1 MCIIWWWY
9 CECSNEQ
16 QNTLYLYTAHTL
28 LTQNRHCCSAC
39 FFFHNFLLLFIA
51 LRIWGGTNT
60 GAHEHETYCLYI
72 FYIISSLILFM
83 SIIILCVFVCVSHIS
98 LCNPILSW
106 SGSNVIGGGGGGGS
120 DAVTR
125 HTDAPKEYWNSKK
138 GFVWLLRTQH
148 ILSSFGDVFSFYI
161 FYASARINMAYHFFL
176 FFISN

>member
-1 MCIIWWWY
+1 MNSKIHCI
-9 CECSNEQ
+9 
-16 QNTLYLYTAHTL
+16 YTPHT
-28 LTQNRHCCSAC
+28 HCWHKTDTVALHV
-39 FFFHNFLLLFIA
+39 FFFIIFFFFSLHCEYGGEQILVRMNMNILFV
-51 LRIWGGTNT
+51 
-60 GAHEHETYCLYI
+60 Y

-161 FYASARINMAYHFFL
+161 FYASARINMAYQFFFL